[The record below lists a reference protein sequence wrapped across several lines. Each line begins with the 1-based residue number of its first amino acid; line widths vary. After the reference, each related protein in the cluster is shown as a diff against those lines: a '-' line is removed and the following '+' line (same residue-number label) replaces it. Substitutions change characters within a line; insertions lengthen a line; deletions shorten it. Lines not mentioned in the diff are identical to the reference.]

1 MKRIGV
7 LVVAVLGFVSLSSA
21 QQLMSISPKK
31 PVVCYLEKKD
41 KHTVIPPPAAYLKAK
56 ANPNA
61 RTATATFE
69 VEYIGFSTQAQ
80 TAFQEAV
87 NIWSALIQSPVK
99 IKIRAYWRPLGTN
112 VLGSAIWG
120 NAFANFPNAQKLNTF
135 YPVALAEKIAGKDL
149 NHPDSVDIFAN
160 FSSEASWYYGT
171 SGLPPS
177 GTTDLVSV
185 VLHEIGHG
193 LGFTDSYDV
202 ESGQGSHGV
211 QSTTVPIIYD
221 LAIENGSNQ
230 NLFQTFTSPSATLA
244 TELLSSNIFYNSPL
258 AKAANNNEL
267 PRLYAPATW
276 SDGSSIAHLNEGTYQ
291 AGNGNSLMTP
301 FIGFT
306 EVMHDP
312 GPIVM
317 NIFSDMGWVNTRI
330 DHTPANKE
338 SIGAATLI
346 AKVASDNGFDA
357 AKVKLKYI
365 KKSIGTDTEVVGTS
379 TGNAGEFSFT
389 IPASANNDTV
399 FYYLSVTDVLN
410 REFTFPGKFARAKN
424 TELQGRYTMGLGA
437 DLTAPTI
444 THTPKSFVA
453 ETATELKVDAVVSDN
468 IGIQTVM
475 LDYWIN
481 NVQQSSISMTQT
493 GTISTSNSSL
503 LATYSS
509 AYTVNIPFP
518 NGTIKNGDVLTYRIR
533 ATDNAAAQNI
543 GYSPSSTTK
552 HSLNVVGLAATQN
565 NYQNNFDNLSTADFF
580 GDTQFGISTPSGF
593 ANGAIHSIHPY
604 PEAGT
609 GNLNFVYQL
618 RIPIKVKAQNA
629 TVKFDEIVLV
639 EPGEAGS
646 EFGDSDFYDYVVV
659 EGSKNGGVTWTPI
672 ADGYDSRDYTPWLT
686 KYNLSIV
693 SNVSQGVG
701 DPTLFRTRTLNLL
714 DKFASGDEVVIRFRL
729 FSDPGAAGWG
739 WAIDNL
745 KIQIDEAPP
754 AITHNH
760 LNFTTDKSQPL
771 AIALTATD
779 ESGLKSLV
787 IEHKVNNGTVNT
799 FNFPITQN
807 SNDYT
812 LNLSISTANIGD
824 DVQYR
829 IRAIDNLNNEIV
841 LPATD
846 YFHVPIIAIGTPVTQ
861 YTSDFNSTNTDFV
874 GNFFG
879 IATPSGFTDGAIH
892 TSHPYPNGFGTD
904 GLSDFIFMLK
914 KPITVSA
921 TNSIIVL
928 TEVAVAE
935 YAANTDYFTIEA
947 SKNNGTSWETL
958 VNKYSANAYLEWKT
972 AYDSKLNG
980 SSSIYKTRFFDILST
995 GKFVA
1000 GDNILIRFRLS
1011 ANSTNNSWGWAIDNL
1026 SIQGP
1031 ITGVEK
1037 TMLANSISIYPNPS
1051 NGNSIKVELTS
1062 ESGLPVHLEV
1072 LNSQGQS
1079 IQSDEMTPT
1088 DKIVRQE
1095 YNANNWANGVYLLKA
1110 EVNGVVVT
1118 KKFIKSE

>member
-7 LVVAVLGFVSLSSA
+7 LFFAVVGFTTLTSA

-31 PVVCYLEKKD
+31 PVVCYLEAKNKN
-41 KHTVIPPPAAYLKAK
+41 TVIPPPAAYLKAK
-56 ANPNA
+56 ANPQA

-87 NIWSALIQSPVK
+87 NIWSVLIQSPVK

-267 PRLYAPATW
+267 PRLYAPSTW
-276 SDGSSIAHLNEGTYQ
+276 NSGSSIAHLNEGTYP

-317 NIFSDMGWVNTRI
+317 NIFSDLGWVNTRI
-330 DHTPANKE
+330 NHTPANKE
-338 SIGAATLI
+338 SIGAATLT
-346 AKVASDNGFDA
+346 AKIASDNGFDA
-357 AKVKLKYI
+357 TKVKLKYI
-365 KKSIGTDTEVVGTS
+365 KKSIGTETEVVGIA

-389 IPASANNDTV
+389 IPASANNDSV
-399 FYYLSVTDVLN
+399 FYYITAADIIN
-410 REFTFPGKFARAKN
+410 REFTNPGKFARAKN

-444 THTPKSFVA
+444 THTPKAFIA
-453 ETATELKVDAVVSDN
+453 ETATELKLDVVVSDN
-468 IGIQTVM
+468 IGIQSVVV
-475 LDYWIN
+475 DYWIN
-481 NVQQSSISMTQT
+481 NVQQNSISMNQT
-493 GTISTSNSSL
+493 GTISLSTSSL
-503 LATYSS
+503 LATYAS
-509 AYTVNIPFP
+509 AYTVTIPLA
-518 NGTIKNGDVLTYRIR
+518 NGTVKNGDVLTYRIR
-533 ATDNAAAQNI
+533 ATDNAAAQNV

-565 NYQNNFDNLSTADFF
+565 NYQNNFDNLSTTDFF

-593 ANGAIHSIHPY
+593 SNGAIHSIHPY

-609 GNLNFVYQL
+609 GGLNFVYQL

-639 EPGEAGS
+639 EPGEDGFA
-646 EFGDSDFYDYVVV
+646 FGTTEFYDYVVV
-659 EGSKNGGVTWTPI
+659 EGSKNGGTTWTPI
-672 ADGYDSRDYTPWLT
+672 ANGYDSRDYAPWLT
-686 KYNLSIV
+686 KYNSSIV
-693 SNVSQGVG
+693 NNVSQGVG
-701 DPTLFRTRTLNLL
+701 DPSLFRTRTLNLL
-714 DKFASGDEVVIRFRL
+714 DKFAAGDEVVIRFRL
-729 FSDPGAAGWG
+729 YSDPGAAGWG

-745 KIQIDEAPP
+745 KIQIDETPP
-754 AITHNH
+754 AVSHNH

-779 ESGLKSLV
+779 DSGLKSLA
-787 IEHKVNNGTVNT
+787 IEYKVNSGTVT
-799 FNFPITQN
+799 TSNFTVTPNI
-807 SNDYT
+807 SDYT
-812 LNLSISTANIGD
+812 LNLNISAASVGD

-841 LPATD
+841 LPSTD
-846 YFHVPIIAIGTPVTQ
+846 FFHVPIITIGTPVTQ

-892 TSHPYPNGFGTD
+892 TSHPYPNGFGTN
-904 GLSDFIFMLK
+904 GSSDYIFMLK

-947 SKNNGTSWETL
+947 SKNSGTSWETL

-980 SSSIYKTRFFDILST
+980 SSSIYKTRFFDILAT
-995 GKFVA
+995 GKFAA

-1037 TMLANSISIYPNPS
+1037 AMLANSISIYPNPS

-1062 ESGLPVHLEV
+1062 ESGLSVRLQV

-1095 YNANNWANGVYLLKA
+1095 YNASNWANGVYLLKA